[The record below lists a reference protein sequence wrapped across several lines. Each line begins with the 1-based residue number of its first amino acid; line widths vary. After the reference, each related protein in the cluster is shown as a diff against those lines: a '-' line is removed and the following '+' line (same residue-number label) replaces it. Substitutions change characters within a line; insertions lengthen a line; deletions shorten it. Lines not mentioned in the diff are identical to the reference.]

1 MRLGIFRAPV
11 YDMSCFRLP
20 LYEVMVFN
28 ASIQVDCTVETALC
42 AKHEITG
49 YPTLKF
55 FHDKYSEV
63 VRYKSARDIQS
74 LNNFIEEQLSNV
86 SSYDSYSFSWIF
98 N

>member
-1 MRLGIFRAPV
+1 M
-11 YDMSCFRLP
+11 
-20 LYEVMVFN
+20 
-28 ASIQVDCTVETALC
+28 ETALC

-86 SSYDSYSFSWIF
+86 QVLMIAIHLHVYLISLNVKRKLLRTLI
-98 N
+98 

>member
-1 MRLGIFRAPV
+1 M
-11 YDMSCFRLP
+11 
-20 LYEVMVFN
+20 
-28 ASIQVDCTVETALC
+28 ETALC

-86 SSYDSYSFSWIF
+86 GVLW
-98 N
+98 